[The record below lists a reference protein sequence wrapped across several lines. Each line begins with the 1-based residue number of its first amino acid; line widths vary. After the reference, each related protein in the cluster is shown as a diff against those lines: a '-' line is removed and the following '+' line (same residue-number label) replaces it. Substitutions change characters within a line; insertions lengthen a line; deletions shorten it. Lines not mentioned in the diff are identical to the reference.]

1 MNAIEKIL
9 EWIIDVITLK
19 QIYVPLIS
27 VFLGTLVYKVIRK
40 ALGRF
45 IHGGKNSYDTKKIK
59 TIIELV
65 SNICKYIIVIIVG
78 VIILEAYGID
88 TVSIIAGLG
97 VLSAVI
103 GLAFQDTLKDF
114 INGVTII
121 LENYYIVGDSIIYKD
136 FTGEVIELGL
146 KSTKIKDCTGQ
157 VMTIANRNINEIIN
171 ISQKKS
177 TIVLKVLTDYRENID
192 DVESAIKDII
202 PLLNK
207 IKYVTNNSAVYLGID
222 EINSNSVTYL
232 LNIECIQDQKYQVK
246 RDALKIIKT
255 EFDKKG
261 IKVPYQQIEVR
272 NEK

>member
-1 MNAIEKIL
+1 MKII
-9 EWIIDVITLK
+9 EWIIDVITLR
-19 QIYVPLIS
+19 QIYVPLVAITIGILS
-27 VFLGTLVYKVIRK
+27 YKIIRK
-40 ALGRF
+40 ALAKF
-45 IHGGKNSYDTKKIK
+45 IHKGKNNYDTKKIK

-65 SNICKYIIVIIVG
+65 SNICKYVLVIIVG

-88 TVSIIAGLG
+88 TASIIAGLG

-114 INGVTII
+114 ISGVTII

-171 ISQKKS
+171 ISQKKA
-177 TIVLKVLTDYRENID
+177 TIVLKVLTDYREDID
-192 DVESAIKDII
+192 KVETVIKELI

-207 IKYVTNNSAVYLGID
+207 IKYVTTNSAVYLGID
-222 EINSNSVTYL
+222 EVNSNSVTYL
-232 LNIECIQDQKYQVK
+232 LNIECLQDQKYQVR
-246 RDALKIIKT
+246 RDAIKIIKT
-255 EFDKKG
+255 EFDKNG

>member
-45 IHGGKNSYDTKKIK
+45 IKKKKNSYDTKKIK

-207 IKYVTNNSAVYLGID
+207 IKYVTTNSAVYLGID